1 MPSHFHSHHSYPSEE
16 ACIPARKHAFFNGS
30 NLITASSQKYSR
42 DGKCLLTF
50 TLTTPIPVRELRLD
64 PKPPGDYSN
73 SLSYC
78 FKAVKVLHIY
88 QGMLSDPHQLIT
100 KIITAPLLIVI
111 YLQCTFR
118 FIVISQQVL
127 KDGLLSLD
135 SQTAMA
141 RLGCVTMVDGGL
153 TNKLPMEQ
161 QMTHQLTLI

>member
-42 DGKCLLTF
+42 DGNLKITYLNWRETLGKGKTLPDMEKCLLTF

-88 QGMLSDPHQLIT
+88 QGMLSNPHQLIT
-100 KIITAPLLIVI
+100 KIITTPLLVVT
-111 YLQCTFR
+111 YL
-118 FIVISQQVL
+118 
-127 KDGLLSLD
+127 
-135 SQTAMA
+135 
-141 RLGCVTMVDGGL
+141 
-153 TNKLPMEQ
+153 
-161 QMTHQLTLI
+161 